1 MKTGVDYRLVN
12 GKTIYSTNNC
22 EHKMIS
28 KKTKSAVNTAALIA
42 SRGKDH
48 PVTTHDISSLL
59 GLSISYTERI
69 VSSLKSHGLVRS
81 FLGPGGGY
89 QIAGDLSK
97 MTVWDVVK
105 RFEHPIATNLS
116 SMEEAQKAPLAYE
129 LLMHDFLQKYLSTQ
143 KLAEVDNSKAASSS
157 SKVNNESLPRSN
169 PGVSAAL
176 AKIPNS
182 VFQWHKFTTGGQRS
196 V

>member
-1 MKTGVDYRLVN
+1 
-12 GKTIYSTNNC
+12 
-22 EHKMIS
+22 MIS

-42 SRGKDH
+42 SRGREH

-89 QIAGDLSK
+89 QIAGDVTK
-97 MTVWDVVK
+97 VTVWDVVK
-105 RFEHPIATNLS
+105 AFERPISPEAISLKGESAT
-116 SMEEAQKAPLAYE
+116 PHAYE
-129 LLMHDFLQKYLSTQ
+129 LLMHDFLQKYLSSQ
-143 KLAEVDNSKAASSS
+143 KLAEIDKTKSAAAD
-157 SKVNNESLPRSN
+157 KTPVGESTQKSN
-169 PGVSAAL
+169 PTVTAAL

-182 VFQWHKFTTGGQRS
+182 VFQWHKFSTSGRRS
-196 V
+196 A

>member
-1 MKTGVDYRLVN
+1 MDR
-12 GKTIYSTNNC
+12 

-89 QIAGDLSK
+89 QIAGDVTK
-97 MTVWDVVK
+97 VTVWDVVK
-105 RFEHPIATNLS
+105 AFERPITPEAS
-116 SMEEAQKAPLAYE
+116 SLQGVQNTPHAYE
-129 LLMHDFLQKYLSTQ
+129 LLMHDFLQKYLSTE
-143 KLAEVDNSKAASSS
+143 KLVEVDKTKSSAADKAATSDPT
-157 SKVNNESLPRSN
+157 PRSN
-169 PGVSAAL
+169 PSVTAAL
-176 AKIPNS
+176 SKIPNS
-182 VFQWHKFTTGGQRS
+182 VFQWHKFGSGGRRS
-196 V
+196 A

>member
-1 MKTGVDYRLVN
+1 MLHNKTY
-12 GKTIYSTNNC
+12 IYSISDG
-22 EHKMIS
+22 EHNMIS

-42 SRGKDH
+42 SRGKDR
-48 PVTTHDISSLL
+48 PVTTHDISTLL

-97 MTVWDVVK
+97 ITVWDVVK
-105 RFEHPIATNLS
+105 LFERPISPNLS
-116 SMEEAQKAPLAYE
+116 HLETAQDAPLAYE
-129 LLMHDFLQKYLSTQ
+129 ILMHDFLQKYLSTQ
-143 KLAEVDNSKAASSS
+143 RLAEVDRSKTITPVKETGDEPSA
-157 SKVNNESLPRSN
+157 RSN
-169 PGVSAAL
+169 SRASAAL

-182 VFQWHKFTTGGQRS
+182 VFQWHKFSTGSQRS

>member
-1 MKTGVDYRLVN
+1 
-12 GKTIYSTNNC
+12 
-22 EHKMIS
+22 MIS

-42 SRGKDH
+42 SRGRNH
-48 PVTTHDISSLL
+48 PVNTQDISSLL

-105 RFEHPIATNLS
+105 LFERPLPSGRS
-116 SMEEAQKAPLAYE
+116 SQDTSQKAPLAYE
-129 LLMHDFLQKYLSTQ
+129 VAMDDFLQKYLLSQ
-143 KLAEVDNSKAASSS
+143 KLAEVVKGRALDSGLRSHRSTHSESS
-157 SKVNNESLPRSN
+157 EST
-169 PGVSAAL
+169 SAAL

-182 VFQWHKFTTGGQRS
+182 VFQWHKFGSERQNS
-196 V
+196 A

>member
-1 MKTGVDYRLVN
+1 
-12 GKTIYSTNNC
+12 
-22 EHKMIS
+22 MIS

-42 SRGKDH
+42 SRGRDH
-48 PVTTHDISSLL
+48 PVTTHDISTLL

-97 MTVWDVVK
+97 ITVWDVVK
-105 RFEHPIATNLS
+105 LFERPIASNQSDLD
-116 SMEEAQKAPLAYE
+116 EKQKAPLAYE
-129 LLMHDFLQKYLSTQ
+129 LLMHDFLQRYLSSQT
-143 KLAEVDNSKAASSS
+143 LAEVDDPQGLPREIDVSNAT
-157 SKVNNESLPRSN
+157 LPRSN
-169 PGVSAAL
+169 PKVSAAL

-182 VFQWHKFTTGGQRS
+182 VFQWHKFASGRQGS
-196 V
+196 A

>member
-1 MKTGVDYRLVN
+1 
-12 GKTIYSTNNC
+12 
-22 EHKMIS
+22 MIS

-42 SRGKDH
+42 SRGKEH

-69 VSSLKSHGLVRS
+69 VSCLKGHGLVRS

-97 MTVWDVVK
+97 ISVWDVVK
-105 RFEHPIATNLS
+105 LFEHPMSPDLS
-116 SMEEAQKAPLAYE
+116 NSDEAQKAPLAYE

-143 KLAEVDNSKAASSS
+143 ALSEVDNAASTSIAQS
-157 SKVNNESLPRSN
+157 ATESVQARSDPR
-169 PGVSAAL
+169 VSAAL

-182 VFQWHKFTTGGQRS
+182 VFQWHKFGSGGLL
-196 V
+196 

>member
-1 MKTGVDYRLVN
+1 MDTKRQNYLLN
-12 GKTIYSTNNC
+12 MNC

-97 MTVWDVVK
+97 ITVWDVVK
-105 RFEHPIATNLS
+105 LFERPIPQNASNLD
-116 SMEEAQKAPLAYE
+116 EAQKAPLAYE

-143 KLAEVDNSKAASSS
+143 RLAEMENAKERALAEE
-157 SKVNNESLPRSN
+157 VNPELATRSN
-169 PGVSAAL
+169 PRVTAAL

-182 VFQWHKFTTGGQRS
+182 VFQWHKFVAGSRRS
-196 V
+196 A